1 MASGLRRRLDPA
13 LIPDAP
19 EVCAVHATF
28 FRSFYL
34 IFSALF
40 GMLFFAAAAIV
51 LTAARH
57 GDYPSTIVGVG
68 VTTLCGML
76 ISRALNY
83 MRE

>member
-1 MASGLRRRLDPA
+1 MHS
-13 LIPDAP
+13 
-19 EVCAVHATF
+19 TF
-28 FRSFYL
+28 FRSFY
-34 IFSALF
+34 IVFSALF
-40 GMLFFAAAAIV
+40 AMLFFAAAAIV
-51 LTAARH
+51 LAAARD